1 MRIDCW
7 RPSFLFKKKN
17 KLPALVGGQVCPTG
31 PVTLSAFDQSEE
43 FFFQLKYLTW
53 AHFRLVCKCMLM
65 IYQEIFYFGLPFC

>member
-43 FFFQLKYLTW
+43 FFFPIK
-53 AHFRLVCKCMLM
+53 
-65 IYQEIFYFGLPFC
+65 IFDMGSF